1 MYKPDDIPAPIPPG
15 LPNKPAYHEAIR
27 KAYGLDKAGPEV
39 FRQVRATYYGQVSY
53 TDWLL
58 GELLDALDRT
68 GRDKD
73 TAVFVGSDH
82 GDYAGDYGLVENGTA
97 GWKAASPMCR

>member
-1 MYKPDDIPAPIPPG
+1 
-15 LPNKPAYHEAIR
+15 
-27 KAYGLDKAGPEV
+27 V